1 MVERN
6 TDIDKEAMYWRIM
19 SWINYFGYEW
29 VDCGQLIEYIK
40 DNYTQT
46 QIKIVKEYVNVM
58 KIRVPSI
65 HILDWD
71 KIVELDDDYVS
82 IGEDLYL
89 NIWRLE
95 HEEDVL
101 RKEGLIE

>member
-1 MVERN
+1 MVEEKY
-6 TDIDKEAMYWRIM
+6 TDVDKEVMYWID
-19 SWINYFGYEW
+19 YFGYKW

-46 QIKIVKEYVNVM
+46 QIKIVKEYINVM

-71 KIVELDDDYVS
+71 KIVELDGDYVS

-89 NIWRLE
+89 NIFRLE

>member
-6 TDIDKEAMYWRIM
+6 TDIDKEAMY
-19 SWINYFGYEW
+19 WINYFGYEW

>member
-19 SWINYFGYEW
+19 SWIDYFGYEC

-46 QIKIVKEYVNVM
+46 QIKIVKEYINVM

-71 KIVELDDDYVS
+71 KIVEIDDDYVS

-89 NIWRLE
+89 NIFRLE

>member
-1 MVERN
+1 MVEEKY
-6 TDIDKEAMYWRIM
+6 TDVDKEIMYWID
-19 SWINYFGYEW
+19 YFGYEW

-40 DNYTQT
+40 DNYTQIP
-46 QIKIVKEYVNVM
+46 IKIVKEYINVM

-71 KIVELDDDYVS
+71 KIIEIDDDYVS

-89 NIWRLE
+89 NIFRLE
-95 HEEDVL
+95 HEEDLL
-101 RKEGLIE
+101 RKEGLIK

>member
-1 MVERN
+1 MVEEKY
-6 TDIDKEAMYWRIM
+6 TDVDKEVMYWID
-19 SWINYFGYEW
+19 YFGYKW

-46 QIKIVKEYVNVM
+46 QIKIVKEYINVM

-71 KIVELDDDYVS
+71 KIVELDGDYVS

-95 HEEDVL
+95 QEEDVL

>member
-1 MVERN
+1 MVEKN
-6 TDIDKEAMYWRIM
+6 TDIDKEAMYWRIIY
-19 SWINYFGYEW
+19 WIDYFKYEW
-29 VDCGQLIEYIK
+29 VDCDQLIEYIK
-40 DNYTQT
+40 NNYTKT
-46 QIKIVKEYVNVM
+46 QIKIVKEYINVM

-89 NIWRLE
+89 NIFRLE

>member
-19 SWINYFGYEW
+19 SWIDYFGYEW

-46 QIKIVKEYVNVM
+46 QIKIVKEYINVM

-71 KIVELDDDYVS
+71 KIVEIDDDYVS

-89 NIWRLE
+89 NIFRLE

>member
-46 QIKIVKEYVNVM
+46 QIKIVKEYINVM

-71 KIVELDDDYVS
+71 KIVEIDDDYVS

-89 NIWRLE
+89 NIFRLE

>member
-1 MVERN
+1 MVEEKY
-6 TDIDKEAMYWRIM
+6 TDVDKEIMY
-19 SWINYFGYEW
+19 WINYFGYEW
-29 VDCGQLIEYIK
+29 VDRGQLIEYIK

-46 QIKIVKEYVNVM
+46 QIKIVKEYINVM

-71 KIVELDDDYVS
+71 KIVEIDNDYVS

-89 NIWRLE
+89 NIFRLE

>member
-1 MVERN
+1 MV
-6 TDIDKEAMYWRIM
+6 DVDKEIMYWID
-19 SWINYFGYEW
+19 YFGYEW
-29 VDCGQLIEYIK
+29 IDCGQLIEYIK

-46 QIKIVKEYVNVM
+46 QIKIVKEYINVM

-71 KIVELDDDYVS
+71 KIVEIDNDYVS

-89 NIWRLE
+89 NIFRLE

-101 RKEGLIE
+101 RKEGLIK

>member
-1 MVERN
+1 MV
-6 TDIDKEAMYWRIM
+6 DVDKEVMYWID
-19 SWINYFGYEW
+19 YFGYKW
-29 VDCGQLIEYIK
+29 VDCGQLIKYIK

-46 QIKIVKEYVNVM
+46 QIKIVKEYINVM

-71 KIVELDDDYVS
+71 KIVEIDDDYVS

-89 NIWRLE
+89 NIFRLE

>member
-19 SWINYFGYEW
+19 YWINYFGYEW

>member
-1 MVERN
+1 MVEEKY
-6 TDIDKEAMYWRIM
+6 TDVDKEVMYWID
-19 SWINYFGYEW
+19 YFGYKW

-46 QIKIVKEYVNVM
+46 QIKIVKEYINVM

-71 KIVELDDDYVS
+71 KIVEIDDDYLS

-89 NIWRLE
+89 NIFRLE

>member
-19 SWINYFGYEW
+19 SWIDYFGYEW
-29 VDCGQLIEYIK
+29 VDRGQLIDYIK

-46 QIKIVKEYVNVM
+46 QIKIVKEYINVM

-71 KIVELDDDYVS
+71 KIVEIDDDYVS

-89 NIWRLE
+89 NIFRLE

>member
-1 MVERN
+1 MVEREYI
-6 TDIDKEAMYWRIM
+6 DIDKEILYWID
-19 SWINYFGYEW
+19 YFGYEW
-29 VDCGQLIEYIK
+29 VDYGQLIEYIK

-46 QIKIVKEYVNVM
+46 QIKIVKEYINVM

-71 KIVELDDDYVS
+71 KIVEIDDDYVS

-89 NIWRLE
+89 NIFRLE

-101 RKEGLIE
+101 RKEGLIK

>member
-1 MVERN
+1 MVEGKYI
-6 TDIDKEAMYWRIM
+6 DIDKEILYWID
-19 SWINYFGYEW
+19 YFGYQW
-29 VDCGQLIEYIK
+29 VDCSQLIEYIK
-40 DNYTQT
+40 DNYTMT
-46 QIKIVKEYVNVM
+46 QIKIVKEYINVM

-71 KIVELDDDYVS
+71 KIVEIDDDYVS

-89 NIWRLE
+89 NIFRLE

-101 RKEGLIE
+101 RKEGLIK

>member
-1 MVERN
+1 MVEEKY
-6 TDIDKEAMYWRIM
+6 TDVDKEVMYWID
-19 SWINYFGYEW
+19 YFGYKW

-46 QIKIVKEYVNVM
+46 QIKIVKEYINVM

-71 KIVELDDDYVS
+71 KIVELDGDYVS
-82 IGEDLYL
+82 IGKDLYL

-95 HEEDVL
+95 QEEDVL
-101 RKEGLIE
+101 RREGLIE

>member
-1 MVERN
+1 MVEGEYI
-6 TDIDKEAMYWRIM
+6 DIDKEILYWID
-19 SWINYFGYEW
+19 YFGYQW

-46 QIKIVKEYVNVM
+46 QIKIVKEYINVM

-71 KIVELDDDYVS
+71 KIVEIDDDYVS

-101 RKEGLIE
+101 RREGLIK

>member
-1 MVERN
+1 MVEEKY
-6 TDIDKEAMYWRIM
+6 TDVDKEIMYWID
-19 SWINYFGYEW
+19 YFGYKW
-29 VDCGQLIEYIK
+29 VDYDQLIEYIK

-46 QIKIVKEYVNVM
+46 QIKIVKEYINVM

-65 HILDWD
+65 YILDWD
-71 KIVELDDDYVS
+71 KIVEMDGDYVS

-89 NIWRLE
+89 NIFRLE

>member
-1 MVERN
+1 MVEEKY
-6 TDIDKEAMYWRIM
+6 TDVDKEVMYWID
-19 SWINYFGYEW
+19 YFGYKW

-46 QIKIVKEYVNVM
+46 QIKIVKEYINVM

-71 KIVELDDDYVS
+71 KIVELDGDYVS

-95 HEEDVL
+95 QEEDVL
-101 RKEGLIE
+101 RREGLIE

>member
-1 MVERN
+1 MVEEKY
-6 TDIDKEAMYWRIM
+6 TDVDKEIMYWID
-19 SWINYFGYEW
+19 YFGYEW

-40 DNYTQT
+40 NNYTTT
-46 QIKIVKEYVNVM
+46 QIKIVKEYINVM

-71 KIVELDDDYVS
+71 KIVEIDDDYLS

-89 NIWRLE
+89 NIFRLE

>member
-1 MVERN
+1 MVEGEYI
-6 TDIDKEAMYWRIM
+6 DIDKEILYWID
-19 SWINYFGYEW
+19 YFGYQW
-29 VDCGQLIEYIK
+29 IDCGQLIEYIK

-46 QIKIVKEYVNVM
+46 QIKIVKEYINVM

-71 KIVELDDDYVS
+71 KIVEIDDDYVS

-89 NIWRLE
+89 NIFRLE

-101 RKEGLIE
+101 RKEGLIK

>member
-1 MVERN
+1 MVEEKY
-6 TDIDKEAMYWRIM
+6 TDVDKEVMYWID
-19 SWINYFGYEW
+19 YFGYKW
-29 VDCGQLIEYIK
+29 VDCDQLIEYIK

-46 QIKIVKEYVNVM
+46 QIKIVKEYINVM

-71 KIVELDDDYVS
+71 KIVELDGDYVS

-95 HEEDVL
+95 QEEDVL
-101 RKEGLIE
+101 RREGLIE